1 MIKWEMMKNM
11 VRPKSASQNA
21 MPNYIAYAPRMY
33 KGNVESLV
41 KRMIPFADQIQLT
54 HLKLQQVMARI
65 VPDGVFIDADGINE
79 VDLGT
84 GAAYNPEDALKMY
97 FQTGSV
103 IGRSYTQDG
112 DFNNARIPIQ
122 ELNTNSGQSKMAA
135 LIGNYNHNLSMIRD
149 VTGINEARD
158 GSTPNPDAL
167 VGIQKMA
174 ALSSNTATRHILEA
188 GLSITKRLATCIS
201 LRIGDILEYSDF
213 VEEFSM
219 QIGKYNVGILDE
231 IKDLYLH
238 DFGIFIEISPDEEQK
253 LNLEKNIQIA
263 LQQQTIDLE
272 DAIDIRMINNMK
284 LANEML
290 KVKRRKRMEAQQ
302 KQKQEEMQ
310 MQSQMNMQSQQMA
323 AEQKAQLFQIEAQAK
338 MQLKEAEANYAIKT
352 MQAEVE
358 AKRSLMELEFQY
370 NMQLKGIEVD
380 GMLNR
385 DKDKEKA
392 KDKRVDLQATRQSEL
407 INQRK
412 NNLPPID
419 FESTEDSLDGFD
431 LESFNPR

>member
-1 MIKWEMMKNM
+1 
-11 VRPKSASQNA
+11 
-21 MPNYIAYAPRMY
+21 
-33 KGNVESLV
+33 
-41 KRMIPFADQIQLT
+41 
-54 HLKLQQVMARI
+54 
-65 VPDGVFIDADGINE
+65 
-79 VDLGT
+79 
-84 GAAYNPEDALKMY
+84 
-97 FQTGSV
+97 
-103 IGRSYTQDG
+103 
-112 DFNNARIPIQ
+112 
-122 ELNTNSGQSKMAA
+122 
-135 LIGNYNHNLSMIRD
+135 
-149 VTGINEARD
+149 
-158 GSTPNPDAL
+158 
-167 VGIQKMA
+167 
-174 ALSSNTATRHILEA
+174 
-188 GLSITKRLATCIS
+188 LATCIS

-231 IKDLYLH
+231 IKELYLH

-358 AKRSLMELEFQY
+358 AKRSLMDLEFQY